1 MNLSSFIAKRYF
13 ASKKKKNFIQVLSW
27 ISVIGVAIGTAAL
40 IVVLSVF
47 NGLQD
52 FVRSVYNSFD
62 APLTI
67 QASVGKSFEMTPE
80 LRAKVESI
88 EGVNI
93 VTEVIEDNALI
104 LFQDQQ
110 VVAKIKGVDNNYA
123 SVNRLDT
130 FLVRGKMKLKEGDIN
145 YAILGTGVAYNLS
158 LRIDVNSYGM
168 QIVYPKKLRP
178 GMPVTNNSITRK
190 SIVPAAI
197 FNIEPVYNESYVFVP
212 LSFAQELMDYE
223 NKRTSIELYLDE
235 GVSINKIKEEVSN
248 SLGNEFEV
256 LDSDELHSSLL
267 KAIKIEKLFAY
278 ITLSFIMAI
287 ASFNIFFTLSM
298 LAIEKKRDIS
308 VLYSFG
314 ATAQFIR
321 QIFLK
326 QGSIIS
332 LVGSVIGLLAGLAL
346 CLLQQKFGLVS
357 MGMQSAVMNAY
368 PVKLE
373 VTDFIMVGVS
383 IFLITILISYR
394 PAIIASRVET
404 VKNLNLF
411 SVN

>member
-1 MNLSSFIAKRYF
+1 MLNLSSFIAKRYF

-110 VVAKIKGVDNNYA
+110 VVAKIKGVDSNYA

-212 LSFAQELMDYE
+212 LSFAQDLMDYE

-235 GVSINKIKEEVSN
+235 GVSINKIKEEVS
-248 SLGNEFEV
+248 SRLGDGFEV

-404 VKNLNLF
+404 VKNLN
-411 SVN
+411 

>member
-27 ISVIGVAIGTAAL
+27 ISVIGVAVGTAAL

-52 FVRSVYNSFD
+52 FVRSIYDSFD

-67 QASVGKSFEMTPE
+67 QATVGKSFEMTPE
-80 LRAKVESI
+80 LRSKIESI
-88 EGVNI
+88 DGIKI

-110 VVAKIKGVDNNYA
+110 VVAKIKGVESNYA
-123 SVNRLDT
+123 MANRLDT
-130 FLVRGKMKLKEGDIN
+130 FLVRGKMKLKENNIN
-145 YAILGTGVAYNLS
+145 YAILGTGVAYELS
-158 LRIDVNSYGM
+158 LRLDANSYGM
-168 QIVYPKKLRP
+168 QIVYPKKLKP
-178 GMPVTNNSITRK
+178 GIPITNNSITRK
-190 SIVPAAI
+190 TIVPAAI
-197 FNIEPVYNESYVFVP
+197 FNIEPVYNENYVFVP
-212 LSFAQELMDYE
+212 LSFAQELMDYG
-223 NKRTSIELYLDE
+223 NKRTSVELYLNE
-235 GVSINKIKEEVSN
+235 GVNVKNIKEQVAGSV
-248 SLGNEFEV
+248 GNEFKV

-332 LVGSVIGLLAGLAL
+332 LVGSTVGLLSGLAL
-346 CLLQQKFGLVS
+346 CLLQQRFGLVS

-373 VTDFIMVGVS
+373 LMDFVMVGIS

-404 VKNLNLF
+404 IKNLN
-411 SVN
+411 

>member
-1 MNLSSFIAKRYF
+1 M
-13 ASKKKKNFIQVLSW
+13 
-27 ISVIGVAIGTAAL
+27 IGVAIGTASL

-52 FVRSVYNSFD
+52 FVRSIYNSFD

-67 QASVGKSFEMTPE
+67 QASVGKSFLMTPE
-80 LRAKVESI
+80 LRSKI
-88 EGVNI
+88 ETIDGINV

-110 VVAKIKGVDNNYA
+110 VVAKIKGVESNYA
-123 SVNRLDT
+123 TVNRLDS
-130 FLVRGKMKLKEGDIN
+130 FLVRGKLKLKENNIN
-145 YAILGTGVAYNLS
+145 YAILGTGVAYDLS
-158 LRIDVNSYGM
+158 LRLDVNPYGM
-168 QIVYPKKLRP
+168 QIVYPKKLKP
-178 GMPVTNNSITRK
+178 GVIVTNSSITRK
-190 SIVPAAI
+190 SIVPTAI

-212 LSFAQELMDYE
+212 LSFAQELMDYGD
-223 NKRTSIELYLDE
+223 KRTSIELYLNE
-235 GVSINKIKEEVSN
+235 GVSIKKLKEQVKN
-248 SLGNEFEV
+248 TLGSEFKV

-314 ATAQFIR
+314 ATAPFIR

-332 LVGSVIGLLAGLAL
+332 LVGSVIGLLSGLAL
-346 CLLQQKFGLVS
+346 CLLQQRFGLVS

-373 VTDFIMVGVS
+373 LTDFIMVGVS
-383 IFLITILISYR
+383 IFLITVLISYR

-404 VKNLNLF
+404 IKNLN
-411 SVN
+411 

>member
-110 VVAKIKGVDNNYA
+110 VVAKIKGVDSNYA

-248 SLGNEFEV
+248 RLGNEFEV

-314 ATAQFIR
+314 ATSQFIR

-404 VKNLNLF
+404 VKNLN
-411 SVN
+411 

>member
-212 LSFAQELMDYE
+212 LSFAQDLMDYE

-404 VKNLNLF
+404 VKNLN
-411 SVN
+411 

>member
-110 VVAKIKGVDNNYA
+110 VVAKIKGVDSNYT

-212 LSFAQELMDYE
+212 LSFAQDLMDYE

-248 SLGNEFEV
+248 RLGNEFEV

-314 ATAQFIR
+314 ATSQFIR

-404 VKNLNLF
+404 VKNLN
-411 SVN
+411 

>member
-110 VVAKIKGVDNNYA
+110 VVAKIKGVDSNYA

-212 LSFAQELMDYE
+212 LSFAKDLMDYE

-248 SLGNEFEV
+248 RLGNEFEV

-314 ATAQFIR
+314 ATSQFIR

-404 VKNLNLF
+404 VKNLN
-411 SVN
+411 

>member
-52 FVRSVYNSFD
+52 FVRSIYNSFD

-67 QASVGKSFEMTPE
+67 QASVGKSFVMTPE
-80 LRAKVESI
+80 LRSKIETI
-88 EGVNI
+88 EGINV

-110 VVAKIKGVDNNYA
+110 VVAKIKGVESNYA
-123 SVNRLDT
+123 SVNRLDS
-130 FLVRGKMKLKEGDIN
+130 FLVRGKMKLKENNIN
-145 YAILGTGVAYNLS
+145 YAILGTGVAYDLS
-158 LRIDVNSYGM
+158 LRLDANSYGM

-178 GMPVTNNSITRK
+178 GVPVTNSSITRK

-212 LSFAQELMDYE
+212 LSFAQDLMDYGD
-223 NKRTSIELYLDE
+223 KRTSIELYLNE
-235 GVSINKIKEEVSN
+235 GVSIKKLKEQVAN
-248 SLGNEFEV
+248 TLGSEFKV

-314 ATAQFIR
+314 ATTQFIR

-332 LVGSVIGLLAGLAL
+332 LVGSIIGLLSGLGL
-346 CLLQQKFGLVS
+346 CLLQQRFGLVS

-368 PVKLE
+368 PVKLALM
-373 VTDFIMVGVS
+373 DFIMVGVS
-383 IFLITILISYR
+383 IFLITVLISYR

-404 VKNLNLF
+404 IKNLN
-411 SVN
+411 